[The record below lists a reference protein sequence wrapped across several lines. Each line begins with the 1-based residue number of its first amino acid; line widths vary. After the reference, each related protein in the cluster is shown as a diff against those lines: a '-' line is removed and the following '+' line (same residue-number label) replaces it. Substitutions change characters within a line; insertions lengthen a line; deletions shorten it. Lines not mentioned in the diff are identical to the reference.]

1 MEKVNELRTKIEIV
15 QAEINLAFTEIGLV
29 SEKHP
34 FEYTPETDL
43 EAIQQERLKL
53 IESTKE
59 IPSLVERVA
68 LLEEI
73 NNKLICAEAG
83 EVIRFA
89 EYVEQRDA
97 KIHQEQQSILDTVE
111 QKRAS
116 IEVLNADIEIELF
129 EQEKERNKLVESNGE
144 TSEQT
149 GNDGLIDHL
158 LLSGFGET
166 KQKKL
171 ADAGITTWSNL
182 AQLTVEKV
190 NGIIGSSSSI
200 NRVQEWIDFAK
211 NRLE

>member
-1 MEKVNELRTKIEIV
+1 MEKVNELRTKIEII
-15 QAEINLAFTEIGLV
+15 QTEINRAFTEIGLV

-59 IPSLVERVA
+59 IPSLAERVA

-73 NNKLICAEAG
+73 NNKLIYATAG
-83 EVIRFA
+83 EVIRFS
-89 EYVEQRDA
+89 EYVEQRDE

-158 LLSGFGET
+158 LLAGFGEST
-166 KQKKL
+166 QKQL
-171 ADAGITTWSNL
+171 ADAGVKAWSDL
-182 AQLTVEKV
+182 AKLTVAEV
-190 NGIIGSSSSI
+190 NAIIKPDAASK
-200 NRVQEWIDFAK
+200 RVQEWIDFAK
-211 NRLE
+211 NRLA